1 MTIARLSDDPVRAV
15 ESVMLGRM
23 ILFEVRV
30 ARSVPATRLQ
40 ASGLHYE
47 TAGADFDFASAAS
60 FANRSF

>member
-1 MTIARLSDDPVRAV
+1 MTIARLSDEPVRAV
-15 ESVMLGRM
+15 ESVEVGGM
-23 ILFEVRV
+23 ILLEARV
-30 ARSVPATRLQ
+30 VRSVPATRLQ